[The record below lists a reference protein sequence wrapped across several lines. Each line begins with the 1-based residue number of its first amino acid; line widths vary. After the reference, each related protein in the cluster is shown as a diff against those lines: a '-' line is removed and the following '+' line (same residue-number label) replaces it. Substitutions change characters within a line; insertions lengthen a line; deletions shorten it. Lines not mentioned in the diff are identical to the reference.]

1 MDDATLETCPG
12 CQARLPISDAP
23 SHRYI
28 GASGAC
34 WDLFAALSN
43 GGSPPLV
50 PGPLN
55 GLLVDAYAAQ
65 HPGVPSDQSIQS
77 VAVHLL
83 ALYGVLEKGRSPDQA
98 LAIRLQALSEKRQ
111 PKRGRYQW
119 LTPPDF
125 SGGLTIPDIV
135 ARPTAIERTELL
147 DRYVREVWACWAPL
161 HQETVAAWFR
171 QFVDGD

>member
-1 MDDATLETCPG
+1 MNDSPLETCPG
-12 CQARLPISDAP
+12 CQAQLPAIGSSAHP
-23 SHRYI
+23 YI

-34 WDLFAALSN
+34 WDMFAALSH
-43 GGSPPLV
+43 GGEPPLA

-83 ALYGVLEKGRSPDQA
+83 TLYGILSKQLSPELA
-98 LAIRLQALSEKRQ
+98 LTIRLKGVHERT
-111 PKRGRYQW
+111 PKHGRYQW

-125 SGGLTIPDIV
+125 QGSITVADVVAQPIPS
-135 ARPTAIERTELL
+135 ARTELL
-147 DRYVREVWACWAPL
+147 TRYIEEVWTHWAAL
-161 HQETVAAWFR
+161 HHNTIAAWFE
-171 QFVDGD
+171 QHVGVC